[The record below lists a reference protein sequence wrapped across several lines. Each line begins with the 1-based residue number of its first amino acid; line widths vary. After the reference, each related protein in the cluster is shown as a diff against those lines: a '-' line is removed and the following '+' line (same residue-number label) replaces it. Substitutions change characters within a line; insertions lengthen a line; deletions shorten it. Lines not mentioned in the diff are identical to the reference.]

1 MIKKVQWRLKIF
13 MSKTDDIAE
22 FLQPGRSALV
32 LWDIQKMLVDAIFNR
47 EEFLANVKNLS
58 AAARLKGIPVLF
70 TKITP
75 LPERFESPGRRYM
88 MRSRPRGFTPGPDAF
103 DLVISPEKDDIV
115 INKNTAS
122 IFVGTNFE
130 LMMRNAGISTVVFT
144 GISTE
149 IGIESSARD
158 ASNRGF
164 FPVIVTDAVSSR
176 DKEAHGRSLGNLQ
189 NMVPLVSSNELAAF
203 WKK

>member
-1 MIKKVQWRLKIF
+1 MNNI
-13 MSKTDDIAE
+13 DEIAQ
-22 FLQPGRSALV
+22 FLQPNKTALV

-47 EEFLANVKNLS
+47 EEFLNNARKLA
-58 AAARLKGIPVLF
+58 AAAREKNIPVIF

-75 LPERFESPGRRYM
+75 LPERFESPARKYM
-88 MRSRPRGFTPGPDAF
+88 MRNRPKGYNPGPGAF
-103 DLVISPEKDDIV
+103 DLVISPEQDDIV

-130 LMMRNAGISTVVFT
+130 LLTRNAGISTIVFT

-158 ASNRGF
+158 AGNRGF
-164 FPVIVTDAVSSR
+164 FPVVVSDAVSSR
-176 DKEAHGRSLGNLQ
+176 DQQAHSRSLENLK
-189 NMVPLVSSNELAAF
+189 NLMPIVMTEELASF
-203 WKK
+203 WAK

>member
-1 MIKKVQWRLKIF
+1 MINI
-13 MSKTDDIAE
+13 DEIAQ
-22 FLQPGRSALV
+22 FLQPNKTALV

-47 EEFLANVKNLS
+47 EEFLNNVRKLA
-58 AAARLKGIPVLF
+58 AAAREKSIPVIF

-75 LPERFESPGRRYM
+75 LPERFESPARKYM
-88 MRSRPRGFTPGPDAF
+88 MRSRPKGYNPGPGAF
-103 DLVISPEKDDIV
+103 DLVISPEQDDIV

-130 LMMRNAGISTVVFT
+130 LLTRNAGISTIVFT

-158 ASNRGF
+158 AGNRGF
-164 FPVIVTDAVSSR
+164 FPVVVSDAVSSR
-176 DKEAHGRSLGNLQ
+176 DKESHSRSLENMKNL
-189 NMVPLVSSNELAAF
+189 MPIITTEELARF
-203 WKK
+203 LGK